1 MKISSLFDL
10 LTDAKDVLD
19 AFEGVETREQ
29 IVSALERL
37 KHQDT
42 ELLLDCLT
50 SLAVSVN
57 RALNDTMEMSAVVDD
72 DEPDDDGDLETEL
85 AKIAESVTPEEDKT
99 TITGEKTPDTEP
111 KKAVQI

>member
-19 AFEGVETREQ
+19 VFEGVETREQ
-29 IVSALERL
+29 MVSALERL

-50 SLAVSVN
+50 SLSMSVN
-57 RALNDTMEMSAVVDD
+57 RALNDTMEMSAVVD

-85 AKIAESVTPEEDKT
+85 AKIAESVATDDGKMT
-99 TITGEKTPDTEP
+99 NTGEKTPDTDP
-111 KKAVQI
+111 KKAVQS